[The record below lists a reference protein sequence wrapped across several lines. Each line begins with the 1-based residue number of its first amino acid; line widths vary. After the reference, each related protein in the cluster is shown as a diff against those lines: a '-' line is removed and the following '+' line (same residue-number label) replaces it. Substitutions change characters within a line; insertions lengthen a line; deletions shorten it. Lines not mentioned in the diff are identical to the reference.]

1 MKLIRCER
9 CGAEMFDQ
17 GLFTLRQKWR
27 IHNELIHPG
36 VTVTRAVIVE
46 VDDDALL

>member
-9 CGAEMFDQ
+9 FGAEMFDQ
-17 GLFTLRQKWR
+17 GLFTLQQKWR

-36 VTVTRAVIVE
+36 SRVNRAVIVE
-46 VDDDALL
+46 VADG

>member
-1 MKLIRCER
+1 MNLIRCER
-9 CGAEMFDQ
+9 CGAEVFDQ
-17 GLFTLRQKWR
+17 SRFTLETKWR

-36 VTVTRAVIVE
+36 AKVTRAVIVE